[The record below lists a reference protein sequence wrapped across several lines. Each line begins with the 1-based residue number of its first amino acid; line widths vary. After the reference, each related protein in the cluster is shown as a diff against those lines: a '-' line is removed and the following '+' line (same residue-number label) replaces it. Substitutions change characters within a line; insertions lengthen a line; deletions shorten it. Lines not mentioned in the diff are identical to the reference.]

1 MAATVP
7 SQMLRAVDVA
17 ERLGLASKTVR
28 DLARR
33 GELPALRFGPRGHW
47 LFDPAA
53 IELVVSRGTSLRD
66 PKVDVARVSA
76 FSAQKAWPDPATTDE
91 GER

>member
-1 MAATVP
+1 
-7 SQMLRAVDVA
+7 MLRAVEVA
-17 ERLGLASKTVR
+17 DRMGLAPKTIR

-53 IELVVSRGTSLRD
+53 IEVVVSRGTSLRG
-66 PKVDVARVSA
+66 PTVDVARGSA
-76 FSAQKAWPDPATTDE
+76 FSAQKARPDPAFPPPE
-91 GER
+91 GEK

>member
-1 MAATVP
+1 
-7 SQMLRAVDVA
+7 MLRAVDVA

-47 LFDPAA
+47 LFDAAA
-53 IELVVSRGTSLRD
+53 IEVVVSRGTSLRGRT
-66 PKVDVARVSA
+66 VDAARVSRL
-76 FSAQKAWPDPATTDE
+76 SAQEARRDPASLPT
-91 GER
+91 ERNPQ